1 VPLEFRGASGAL
13 DNEHEHRNLR
23 TRGSHIKTDDLSRD
37 VQPHPMTALTDE
49 QSAALLAGWATARQ
63 HAFGRGKSKVLNVRI
78 TEAGRKAIRKLNE
91 AITFVTMSSP
101 GRTMDPGRAARGSA
115 FRKATCGVLPA
126 STSAVQGCRPAPEE
140 KAPHEAGPS

>member
-63 HAFGRGKSKVLNVRI
+63 HAFGRGKSKVVNVRI
-78 TEAGRKAIRKLNE
+78 TEASRKVIAERISPRPQVLAPSSVPE
-91 AITFVTMSSP
+91 FRPLTQRAYGVGVTRGGCHGFM
-101 GRTMDPGRAARGSA
+101 AAFLHGA
-115 FRKATCGVLPA
+115 
-126 STSAVQGCRPAPEE
+126 
-140 KAPHEAGPS
+140 